1 MKIVILAGGKGTRLA
16 EETSVK
22 PKPMVMIG
30 RQPIIGHIIEIYT
43 KYGFNDFYI
52 AAGYKYEIIEK
63 YFKKKVNKNI
73 NVSVINTGKETQTG
87 GRLYKLKKFLKKEQ
101 FMLTYGDGLANIN
114 IKELIKFHNKN
125 KKMVT
130 MTVVRPPA
138 RWGYVKIL
146 GNKIESFEEKNVKNE
161 GWINGGFMVFEPKIF
176 NSFSYTNKTNLENDI
191 LSNVAKKKQLSA
203 FKHGKFW
210 QCMDTL
216 RDKIT
221 LNNLN
226 KKNPPWKN
234 KK

>member
-16 EETSVK
+16 EKTSIK

-30 RQPIIGHIIEIYT
+30 KQPIIGHIIEIYR

-52 AAGYKYEIIEK
+52 AAGYKYEIIKK
-63 YFKKKVNKNI
+63 YFRKKVNKNI
-73 NVSVINTGKETQTG
+73 NVNVINTGKETQTG

-114 IKELIKFHNKN
+114 IKKLIKFHNKN

-176 NSFSYTNKTNLENDI
+176 DSFNYTNKTNLENDI

>member
-63 YFKKKVNKNI
+63 YFRKKVNKNI

>member
-63 YFKKKVNKNI
+63 YFRKKVNKNI

-114 IKELIKFHNKN
+114 IKELIKFHNK
-125 KKMVT
+125 
-130 MTVVRPPA
+130 
-138 RWGYVKIL
+138 
-146 GNKIESFEEKNVKNE
+146 
-161 GWINGGFMVFEPKIF
+161 
-176 NSFSYTNKTNLENDI
+176 KT
-191 LSNVAKKKQLSA
+191 K
-203 FKHGKFW
+203 
-210 QCMDTL
+210 
-216 RDKIT
+216 
-221 LNNLN
+221 
-226 KKNPPWKN
+226 
-234 KK
+234 

>member
-16 EETSVK
+16 EETSIK

-30 RQPIIGHIIEIYT
+30 KQPIIGHIIEIYR

-52 AAGYKYEIIEK
+52 AAGYKYEIIKK
-63 YFKKKVNKNI
+63 YFRKKVNKNI
-73 NVSVINTGKETQTG
+73 NVNVINTGKETQTG

-114 IKELIKFHNKN
+114 IKKLIKFHNKN

-176 NSFSYTNKTNLENDI
+176 DSFNYTNKTNLENDI

-216 RDKIT
+216 RDKIP